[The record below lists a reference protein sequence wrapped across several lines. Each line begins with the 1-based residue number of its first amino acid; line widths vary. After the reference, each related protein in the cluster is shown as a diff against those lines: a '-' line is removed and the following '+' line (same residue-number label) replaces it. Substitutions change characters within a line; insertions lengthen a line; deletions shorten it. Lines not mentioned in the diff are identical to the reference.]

1 MKSIIKRNS
10 RSVISILLVVCMLV
24 SCMTV
29 GLIMTDAAK
38 VDGESV
44 GETTYYLYQGTSD
57 NSLSKVGTLPQNT
70 VSLDAGLNY
79 INVTHSDNNWYTDYE
94 WWENNNSSTGTPK
107 VDVSGAKKITFDGIN
122 DRYVGTNR
130 PYYLRMYVSKA
141 GNYNFS
147 YDGSNHKLTI
157 TGGDDTPDFWAVT
170 GDNTSLFGTPA
181 WNTNT
186 SVMNQSGSSWTW
198 TKQNVYLEAGTI
210 QYKVVK
216 NDDWSTA
223 VPSGENLK
231 QTVTASKNY
240 NVTVTYDGNN
250 TVTMELT
257 DAATY
262 SLEVTETADAVVKAT
277 YNGTSANENET
288 LTGIPGGA
296 KVTISVTPNVGK
308 TCNSITAT
316 PAANITGSGKTWTLT
331 MPSDNV
337 TELEYAWTTVQP
349 KPIYFNN
356 SNTNYAM
363 VSVKYTYG
371 TESFTDTMTRLPNS
385 NIWTI
390 DVPEDLNAITFV
402 GDNGNN
408 TGSLTIPW
416 TNNAKPKYTAGSN
429 PANPSSG
436 GTWGN
441 YIARS
446 NEVDVTAGTTVT
458 DGVADGKLFAG
469 ITATMYDYYVDG
481 EVNSSENKW
490 LNGINDTKNS
500 REYTDHENGWKWNPY
515 TKLNAALSDYADKKG
530 VAYPLYFG
538 NLNVTSKEKNSNTL
552 SIDAVGHSQS
562 SVITGYKNWYQLPN
576 SSITLSDS
584 DKKNAVTGLSGTTL
598 AGSNIHYYK
607 DGATNQNGAVMA
619 MFDEDFL
626 SGENNQNA
634 VLATILRASNFPVRK
649 ETKGAGTTYEYY
661 DDRIYYTTAGS
672 WNDANAWTAMYYWTD
687 SGDGWQKSKTD
698 SNGGTY
704 FEIPEGTKGVQ
715 FVRLKPSGA
724 EGYDSTND
732 GCNWTNKWNQIPPN
746 SGDGSAFVVNSDNIG
761 KTFNING
768 VSGSLSTDKVVK
780 SSTTSEGYTYYTF
793 NSDQGRDNAYIE
805 NITKPTAGSNGSA
818 TIEYYEDSNK
828 TYAATWENATNKPG
842 FFPFDHNDFQNNVNK
857 TAHDLGFG
865 MKLEIP
871 FTLNENGLLDDG
883 VTPQTF
889 DFSGDDDLWVFVDGN
904 LVLDLGGDHNKTNGT
919 INFATCEITEKTT
932 QKMGGDS
939 STVTRN
945 AKFGKNDDGWF
956 DNTNPNQVHT
966 MTIYYMERGMFD
978 SNLMF
983 GFSFHAVPE
992 QLQIDKKVRTYDINS
1007 GFFTVNNTTRAY
1019 DADNH
1024 PVLNDHDKQI
1034 TQFEYT
1040 YQEGYIGT
1048 TKKENFTIAQT
1059 GYPKDT
1065 DNKLNYSVGSQAY
1078 NDVQS
1083 SQGGTVS
1090 YDLYNDKIAYFNG
1103 QYRPGSS
1110 ITFKETIPTNS
1121 LYHYSQEFTAV
1132 NLAQGSASL
1141 PITGNAEDGYVTV
1154 MPTASAGQLSDIRV
1168 RARFTNN
1175 MLAHDISLT
1184 KEVSDENDITT
1195 PFTFE
1200 IKFKFGDYDYV
1211 AYPIDVTVNG
1221 EARTLSD
1228 TGQISITP
1236 GQTLVLTKIPEN
1248 ALVQIVEVLDD
1259 STSQYTYKNFT
1270 LTNALNQETI
1280 DKGVQFRVGTQD
1292 IIAKARNTK
1301 GDPVYISH
1309 NLYPGSTDDAYT
1321 YVSAEVQNKDTD
1333 AVVESYPKT
1342 LGVITVNKNLI
1353 TKNSENKIVITLET
1367 VEKGNARFES
1377 FWERISGDLAGLAVS
1392 GTKYTAKIY
1401 PETRRAVITVNISDL
1416 FTSGVQT
1423 ISSLPFY
1430 SKLQSYRYT
1439 VVFTYT
1445 SRLWQDQTYTTKGF
1459 FTAEELDKYVDHI
1472 NETEGIVLK
1481 TAETNSPRDEFIQK
1495 KAPYEDNFKQK
1506 VSWILK
1512 DQTNENPK
1520 GVKITQ
1526 NKTDHE
1532 IRVDVTGMTVS
1543 DTTFTSVFELPF
1555 AYNSPDSGL
1564 VYTDVNED
1572 GSVNYKGDAEPFER
1586 TTTFEHL
1593 YSLNNNVTPS
1603 KASFVQAP
1611 ESMKKD
1617 GDVKH
1622 FSYWSVR
1629 DITNKTEIRRCYSR
1643 NFNLVF
1649 YEPYY
1654 IVPIYNEV
1662 DHISSQASQAK
1673 EWDNNR
1679 EATIHFLENS
1689 RNQWNLGG
1697 GNGVRNVDPDWQE
1710 YGDRLFSDFV
1720 VEYRYNNK
1728 LISSYAPEDNVK
1740 TGIVIE
1746 RVKELNNTAD
1756 GGKDTDLRNYSDVT
1770 GATDQGVADVE
1781 TYVNNNF
1788 QKITDKALLKSEI
1801 NYTDLD
1807 NKNMRE
1813 VYYGFANIYQ
1823 ADQGTNAGNPTTLK
1837 NYLYRAYA
1845 YIKVGSDEAV
1855 VSQPA
1860 YFTIY
1865 DMASIECYYDNPTAG
1880 GGKS

>member
-1 MKSIIKRNS
+1 MKTKMKRHS
-10 RSVISILLVVCMLV
+10 RSVLSVVLALCMLL
-24 SCMTV
+24 SCMTA
-29 GLIMTDAAK
+29 GMIMTDAAK

-44 GETTYYLYQGTSD
+44 GDTTYYLYKGTSD
-57 NSLSKVGTLPQNT
+57 NSLTQVGALPQNT
-70 VSLDAGLNY
+70 VSLAAGLNY
-79 INVTHSDNNWYTDYE
+79 INVTRNASSWYTDYE
-94 WWENNNSSTGTPK
+94 WWENKNNSQGTPK

-122 DRYVGTNR
+122 DRNVGSYH

-141 GNYNFS
+141 GDYNFS

-157 TGGDDTPDFWAVT
+157 TGGDDTPDFWAVV

-181 WNTNT
+181 WNTSTN
-186 SVMNQSGSSWTW
+186 VMTPNGSSWTW
-198 TKQNVYLEAGTI
+198 TKENVYLEAGTI

-223 VPSGENLK
+223 VPKGANL
-231 QTVTASKNY
+231 QQPVTASKNY

-262 SLEVTETADAVVKAT
+262 SLTVTETADAVVKAT
-277 YNGTSANENET
+277 YNGTSANEGDT

-308 TCNSITAT
+308 TCQSITAT
-316 PAANITGSGKTWTLT
+316 PPTATITGSGKTWTLT
-331 MPSDNV
+331 MPSADV
-337 TELEYAWTTVQP
+337 TQLDYSWTSVQP

-371 TESFTDTMTRLPNS
+371 GESFTGTMTRLPNS

-390 DVPEDLNAITFV
+390 DVPEDLGAITFV

-408 TGSLTIPW
+408 TGSLDIPW
-416 TNNAKPKYTAGSN
+416 ENAKPKYTAGSN
-429 PANPSSG
+429 PADPSNG

-446 NEVDVTAGTTVT
+446 NEVDVTAGSTVT
-458 DGVADGKLFAG
+458 NGVANGTLFAG

-481 EVNSSENKW
+481 EVNSGANNW
-490 LNGINDTKNS
+490 LNGINDTINS
-500 REYTDHENGWKWNPY
+500 REYTSTGNDWKWNPF
-515 TKLNAALSDYADKKG
+515 TKLNDALSDYADKKG

-538 NLNVTSKEKNSNTL
+538 NLNVTSKENNSNTL

-562 SVITGYKNWYQLPN
+562 SVITGYKNWDQLPN
-576 SSITLSDS
+576 SSITLSDQ

-607 DGATNQNGAVMA
+607 NGATNQNGAVMA

-649 ETKGAGTTYEYY
+649 ETRGGTTTYPNK
-661 DDRIYYTTAGS
+661 IYVDAGS
-672 WNDANAWTAMYYWTD
+672 FSVQGAD
-687 SGDGWQKSKTD
+687 SEGGDGKLWAHFD
-698 SNGGTY
+698 NGSGT
-704 FEIPEGTKGVQ
+704 ETGNTVMT
-715 FVRLKPSGA
+715 
-724 EGYDSTND
+724 YDSTSGYYSCDIPSGTQQVTFVRTKAAADSIVWRGDNF
-732 GCNWTNKWNQIPPN
+732 WNK
-746 SGDGSAFVVNSDNIG
+746 SGDYSVETSTASASRLYTFSSWNSS
-761 KTFNING
+761 G
-768 VSGSLSTDKVVK
+768 VGQFTKGDIA
-780 SSTTSEGYTYYTF
+780 SSYGTTSEGYTYYTF

-805 NITKPTAGSNGSA
+805 NITKPTAGSKGSA
-818 TIEYYEDSNK
+818 EIEYYENSNI
-828 TYAATWENATNKPG
+828 TYAATWGNATNKPG
-842 FFPFDHNDFQNNVNK
+842 FFPFDKNYWQNHVNG

-919 INFATCEITEKTT
+919 INFATCEITKTTT

-956 DNTNPNQVHT
+956 DNTKPNQVHT

-1019 DADNH
+1019 DANNN
-1024 PVLNDHDKQI
+1024 PVLNDHDKEI

-1040 YQEGYIGT
+1040 YQEGYTG
-1048 TKKENFTIAQT
+1048 TKKEKFTINQT
-1059 GYPKDT
+1059 GSPKAEDYT
-1065 DNKLNYSVGSQAY
+1065 LNYSVGTQAY
-1078 NDVQS
+1078 SVTS

-1103 QYRPGSS
+1103 QYRPGTS
-1110 ITFKETIPTNS
+1110 ITFKETIPKDS

-1132 NLAQGSASL
+1132 NLAQGSANLNPS
-1141 PITGNAEDGYVTV
+1141 GNAENGYAFT
-1154 MPTASAGQLSDIRV
+1154 MPTGSAGPLSDIRV

-1184 KEVSDENDITT
+1184 KEVSDETDTAT

-1200 IKFKFGDYDYV
+1200 IKFKFGNYDYV

-1221 EARTLSD
+1221 DARTLSD
-1228 TGQISITP
+1228 AGRISITP

-1270 LTNALNQETI
+1270 LTNALNQATI

-1321 YVSAEVQNKDTD
+1321 YVSAEVQNKSTGT
-1333 AVVESYPKT
+1333 VVESYPKT

-1353 TKNSENKIVITLET
+1353 TKNSSNKIVITLET

-1377 FWERISGDLAGLAVS
+1377 FWERISGELAELAAS
-1392 GTKYTAKIY
+1392 GTKYTAEIY
-1401 PETRRAVITVNISDL
+1401 PENRRAVITVNITDL

-1439 VVFTYT
+1439 VIFTYT

-1472 NETEGIVLK
+1472 DETDGIVMK

-1495 KAPYEDNFKQK
+1495 KAPYEDNFKQT

-1512 DQTNENPK
+1512 DKTNENPK
-1520 GVKITQ
+1520 GVEITQ
-1526 NKTDHE
+1526 NITGHE
-1532 IRVDVTGMTVS
+1532 IVLNITGMNTS
-1543 DTTFTSVFELPF
+1543 NTTIKFKMNLPF
-1555 AYNSPDSGL
+1555 AYTATDKGM
-1564 VYTDVNED
+1564 VYRSVNED
-1572 GSVNYKGDAEPFER
+1572 GSVNYDANQPPFEGN
-1586 TTTFEHL
+1586 TGFEQL
-1593 YSLNNNVTPS
+1593 YSLNNDRTPS
-1603 KASFVQAP
+1603 NACFVQAP
-1611 ESMKKD
+1611 ESVNNN
-1617 GDVKH
+1617 GVVKH
-1622 FSYWSVR
+1622 FSYWEVY
-1629 DITNKTEIRRCYSR
+1629 DYEHTTPIRRCYSR
-1643 NFNLVF
+1643 KFNLAF

-1654 IVPIYNEV
+1654 IVPIYNEL
-1662 DHISSQASQAK
+1662 DHISSQASQAQ
-1673 EWDNNR
+1673 EWGSKK

-1697 GNGVRNVDPDWQE
+1697 GNKVRDVDSYWE
-1710 YGDRLFSDFV
+1710 AYGDRLFSDFV

-1746 RVKELNNTAD
+1746 RVQKLTDTED
-1756 GGKDTDLRNYSDVT
+1756 GKDTDLSNYADVT
-1770 GATDQGVADVE
+1770 GADDQGVADVE
-1781 TYVNNNF
+1781 YYVNNNF
-1788 QKITDKALLKSEI
+1788 QRIDGKALLNSAI
-1801 NYTDLD
+1801 DYSDLD

-1845 YIKVGSDEAV
+1845 YIKVGNDDAV
-1855 VSQPA
+1855 VSKPA

-1865 DMASIECYYDNPTAG
+1865 DMASIECYYDNPDAKG
-1880 GGKS
+1880 GMS

>member
-1 MKSIIKRNS
+1 
-10 RSVISILLVVCMLV
+10 
-24 SCMTV
+24 
-29 GLIMTDAAK
+29 MTDAAK
-38 VDGESV
+38 VDSESV
-44 GETTYYLYQGTSD
+44 GDTTYYLYKGTSD
-57 NSLSKVGTLPQNT
+57 NSLTQVGALPQNT
-70 VSLDAGLNY
+70 VSLAAGLNY
-79 INVTHSDNNWYTDYE
+79 INVTRNASSWYTDYE
-94 WWENNNSSTGTPK
+94 WWENKNNSQGTPK

-122 DRYVGTNR
+122 DRNVGSYH

-141 GNYNFS
+141 RDYNFS

-157 TGGDDTPDFWAVT
+157 TGGDDTPDFWAVV

-181 WNTNT
+181 WNTSTN
-186 SVMNQSGSSWTW
+186 VMTPNGSSWTW
-198 TKQNVYLEAGTI
+198 TKENVYLEAGTI

-223 VPSGENLK
+223 VPKGANL
-231 QTVTASKNY
+231 QQPVTASKNY

-262 SLEVTETADAVVKAT
+262 SLTVTETADAVVKAT
-277 YNGTSANENET
+277 YNGTSANEGDT

-296 KVTISVTPNVGK
+296 KVTISVTPNVGN
-308 TCNSITAT
+308 TCQSITAT
-316 PAANITGSGKTWTLT
+316 PPTATITGSGKTWTLT
-331 MPSDNV
+331 MPSADV
-337 TELEYAWTTVQP
+337 TQLDYSWTSVQP

-371 TESFTDTMTRLPNS
+371 GESFTGTMTRLPNS

-390 DVPEDLNAITFV
+390 DVPEDLSAITFV

-416 TNNAKPKYTAGSN
+416 TNAKPKYTAGSD
-429 PANPSSG
+429 PADPSNG

-446 NEVDVTAGTTVT
+446 NEVDVTAGSTVT
-458 DGVADGKLFAG
+458 NGVANGTLFAG

-481 EVNSSENKW
+481 EVNSGANKW
-490 LNGINDTKNS
+490 LDGINATENS
-500 REYTDHENGWKWNPY
+500 REYTSTGNDWKWNPF

-530 VAYPLYFG
+530 VTYPLYFG
-538 NLNVTSKEKNSNTL
+538 NLNVTSKVDGTNNL
-552 SIDAVGHSQS
+552 SIDAVGHSSS
-562 SVITGYKNWYQLPN
+562 SVIKGYTNWDQLPN

-607 DGATNQNGAVMA
+607 NGATNQNGAVMA

-649 ETKGAGTTYEYY
+649 ETRGAGTTYEYY
-661 DDRIYYTTAGS
+661 DDRIYYTTAGW
-672 WNDANAWTAMYYWTD
+672 WNNDNAWTAMYYWTD
-687 SGDGWQKSKTD
+687 SGNGWQKSKTD

-704 FEIPEGTKGVQ
+704 FEIPEGTTGVQ
-715 FVRLKPSGA
+715 FVRLKPSTA
-724 EGYDSTND
+724 SGYDSTND
-732 GCNWTNKWNQIPPN
+732 GCNWSNKLNQIPN
-746 SGDGSAFVVNSDNIG
+746 SGTAFPVNSDNIG
-761 KTFNING
+761 KTFNINDG
-768 VSGSLSTDKVVK
+768 SGSLSADKVVK

-818 TIEYYEDSNK
+818 TIQYYENSNK
-828 TYAATWENATNKPG
+828 TYAATWGNATNKPG
-842 FFPFDHNDFQNNVNK
+842 FFPFDKNYWQDHVGS

-871 FTLNENGLLDDG
+871 FTLNAGGLLEDG

-904 LVLDLGGDHNKTNGT
+904 LVLDLGGDHNKTTGT
-919 INFATCEITEKTT
+919 INLATCEITKTTT

-945 AKFGKNDDGWF
+945 ADFGSWF
-956 DNTNPNQVHT
+956 DNTKPNQVHT

-1019 DADNH
+1019 DANNQ
-1024 PVLNDHDKQI
+1024 PVLNDHDKEI

-1040 YQEGYIGT
+1040 YQEGYTG
-1048 TKKENFTIAQT
+1048 TKKEKFTINQT
-1059 GYPKDT
+1059 GYPKAE
-1065 DNKLNYSVGSQAY
+1065 DNTLNYSVGTHAY
-1078 NDVQS
+1078 SVTS

-1103 QYRPGSS
+1103 QYKSGTS
-1110 ITFKETIPTNS
+1110 ITFKETIPKDS

-1132 NLAQGSASL
+1132 NLAQGSANLNPS
-1141 PITGNAEDGYVTV
+1141 GNAENGYAFT
-1154 MPTASAGQLSDIRV
+1154 MPTGSAGPLSDIRV

-1184 KEVSDENDITT
+1184 KEVSDETDTTT

-1200 IKFKFGDYDYV
+1200 IKFKFGDYGYV
-1211 AYPIDVTVNG
+1211 AYPIDVTVDG
-1221 EARTLSD
+1221 DARTLSD
-1228 TGQISITP
+1228 AGQISITP

-1270 LTNALNQETI
+1270 LTNALEQESYG
-1280 DKGVQFRVGTQD
+1280 KGVQFRVGTQD

-1321 YVSAEVQNKDTD
+1321 YVSAEVQNKSTGT
-1333 AVVESYPKT
+1333 VVESYPKT

-1353 TKNSENKIVITLET
+1353 TKNSPNKIVITLET

-1377 FWERISGDLAGLAVS
+1377 FWERISGELAELAAS
-1392 GTKYTAKIY
+1392 GTKYTAEIY
-1401 PETRRAVITVNISDL
+1401 PENRRAVITVNITDL

-1430 SKLQSYRYT
+1430 SSLQSYRYT

-1472 NETEGIVLK
+1472 DETDGIVMK

-1495 KAPYEDNFKQK
+1495 KAPYEDNFKQT
-1506 VSWILK
+1506 VSWLLR
-1512 DQTNENPK
+1512 DYNESTDPK
-1520 GVKITQ
+1520 GVRVTQ
-1526 NKTDHE
+1526 NIKNHE
-1532 IRVDVTGMTVS
+1532 IRLDVTGMTVS
-1543 DTTFTSVFELPF
+1543 DTTIPFVIDFPFE
-1555 AYNSPDSGL
+1555 YNATEAGMEYPDQ
-1564 VYTDVNED
+1564 NED
-1572 GSVNYKGDAEPFER
+1572 GSVNYNGDVEPFSRE
-1586 TTTFEHL
+1586 TSFEGR
-1593 YSLNNNVTPS
+1593 YSLNNNITPS
-1603 KASFVQAP
+1603 GACYVQAP

-1617 GDVKH
+1617 GVVKH
-1622 FSYWSVR
+1622 FSYWDVY
-1629 DITNKTEIRRCYSR
+1629 DYENTTLIRRCYSR
-1643 NFNLVF
+1643 KFNLAF

-1654 IVPIYNEV
+1654 IVPIYNEP

-1673 EWDNNR
+1673 QWEDNR

-1697 GNGVRNVDPDWQE
+1697 GNKVSEVNTDWLE

-1728 LISSYAPEDNVK
+1728 LISSYALEDNVK

-1770 GATDQGVADVE
+1770 GATDQGVATVE

-1788 QKITDKALLKSEI
+1788 QKINGKALLKSEI

-1813 VYYGFANIYQ
+1813 IYYGFANIYQ
-1823 ADQGTNAGNPTTLK
+1823 ADQGVNAGNPTTLK

-1845 YIKVGSDEAV
+1845 YIKVDTDDAV

-1880 GGKS
+1880 GGMS